1 MSKKDKKAGD
11 DGLIPSK
18 STVRA
23 EELLRAPLVEPPAG
37 IEVTS
42 KLLEGAVVAQAME
55 LQKTLGMPYHEPQV
69 AVEQMGLPWDKV
81 KAVLPYWKGL
91 VSTLN
96 RGPGRPK
103 KTVDDR
109 MSHPGSLALLNGM
122 RDFIFANPGCVRP
135 GPSGQRY
142 VYSGGFREHMLQ
154 LLGPGGPGE
163 GMTIAQAAYLTS
175 IPANTLTAWKGR
187 KRRKGRRK
195 PK

>member
-1 MSKKDKKAGD
+1 MSKKDKKTD
-11 DGLIPSK
+11 SDGLARWISK
-18 STVRA
+18 GGLD
-23 EELLRAPLVEPPAG
+23 EFLNAPKVQPPEG

-42 KLLEGAVVAQAME
+42 KLLEGAVVAHAME
-55 LQKTLGMPYHEPQV
+55 LQKELGMPYDEPQV

-91 VSTLN
+91 ASTLN